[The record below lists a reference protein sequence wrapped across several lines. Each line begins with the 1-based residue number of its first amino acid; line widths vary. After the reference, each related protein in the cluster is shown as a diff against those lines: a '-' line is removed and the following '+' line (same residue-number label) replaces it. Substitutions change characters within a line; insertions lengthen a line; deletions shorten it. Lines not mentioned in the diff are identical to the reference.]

1 MPRIYLCIATVHQS
15 KIVLY
20 KCVSSAMVAFAFIL
34 NGKGYIVGNFEFLPN
49 ATRTLYYYLE

>member
-34 NGKGYIVGNFEFLPN
+34 NGKGDIVGNFEFLPN